1 MLSKEVNEMT
11 LALMNQEK
19 ARFNQMMI
27 DAMHEKDEKKYMEAM
42 DGLCNVI
49 EQNVLEKAREIADT
63 HDQQVLAS
71 RGVRQLTSKEKKYYE
86 KLIEAFRSDNPKQA
100 LTNPELVMPE
110 TVVDS
115 VFEDL
120 QTQHPLLSH
129 LSFTNTR
136 GAIKFLFST
145 NDFQKA
151 VWGKL
156 CAEITEEIEA
166 SFTEIDMT
174 LMKLSAFIP
183 VCEAMLDLGPVW
195 LDSYVRQILY
205 EALANGLEDGIINN
219 LNTTTG
225 PVGMIA
231 DMTTGSGGVGTA
243 TFTAKTATSITD
255 LQPAT
260 LGAQLAKLAVDAAGK
275 ARAIRDVI
283 LIVNPTDYLTKVFPA
298 TTVMGGDGTYRN
310 DVLAY
315 PMTVIQSA
323 AVASGK
329 AVLGLGYKYFMGIG
343 MDSRAGRIEYSDE
356 FKWLDD
362 ERVYKIKLYAN
373 GMPMDN
379 NAFQYLDIS
388 GLKPAA
394 VRVTIENDEA
404 ITTTVEGTVTTQA
417 AS

>member
-1 MLSKEVNEMT
+1 MP
-11 LALMNQEK
+11 LAHMNNDRAK
-19 ARFNQMMI
+19 LNQMMI
-27 DAMHEKDEKKYMEAM
+27 DAMHEQNADKYTEAFNGICELIEKD
-42 DGLCNVI
+42 
-49 EQNVLEKAREIADT
+49 VLEKAQELAGV

-86 KLIEAFRSDNPKQA
+86 KLIEAFKSENPKQA
-100 LTNPELVMPE
+100 LTDPEIVMPE
-110 TVVDS
+110 TVLDA
-115 VFEDL
+115 VFDDL
-120 QTQHPLLSH
+120 QTEHPLLSH
-129 LSFTNTR
+129 ISFTNTR
-136 GAIKFLFST
+136 GAIKFLFSK

-166 SFTEIDMT
+166 SFSEIDMT

-205 EALANGLEDGIINN
+205 EALANGLEDGVINN
-219 LNTTTG
+219 LKTTTG

-231 DMTTGSGGVGTA
+231 NMTTGSGGVGAA
-243 TFTAKTATSITD
+243 TFTAKSATPITD

-275 ARAIRDVI
+275 SRAIRDVI
-283 LIVNPTDYLTKVFPA
+283 LIVNPADYFTKVFPA
-298 TTVMGGDGTYRN
+298 TTVMNGAGVYVN
-310 DVLAY
+310 NVLPY
-315 PMTVIQSA
+315 PMTIIQSA
-323 AVASGK
+323 AVATGK

-388 GLKPAA
+388 GLKPAT
-394 VRVTIENDEA
+394 VRVTIENEDP
-404 ITTTVEGTVTTQA
+404 ITTTVEGTVTTKA
-417 AS
+417 AA

>member
-1 MLSKEVNEMT
+1 MP
-11 LALMNQEK
+11 LALMNNDRAK
-19 ARFNQMMI
+19 LNQMMI
-27 DAMHEKDEKKYMEAM
+27 DAMHEQNADKYTEAFNGICELIEKD
-42 DGLCNVI
+42 
-49 EQNVLEKAREIADT
+49 VLEKAQELAGV

-86 KLIEAFRSDNPKQA
+86 KLIDAFKSENPKQA
-100 LTNPELVMPE
+100 LTNPEIVMPE
-110 TVVDS
+110 TVLDA
-115 VFEDL
+115 VFDDL
-120 QTQHPLLSH
+120 QTEHPLLSH

-166 SFTEIDMT
+166 SFSEIDMT

-231 DMTTGSGGVGTA
+231 NMTTGSGGVGAA
-243 TFTAKTATSITD
+243 TFTAKTATPITD

-275 ARAIRDVI
+275 SRAIRDVI
-283 LIVNPTDYLTKVFPA
+283 LIVNPTDYFTKVFPA
-298 TTVMGGDGTYRN
+298 TTVMNGAGVYVN
-310 DVLAY
+310 NVLPY
-315 PMTVIQSA
+315 PMTIIQSA
-323 AVASGK
+323 SVATGK

-388 GLKPAA
+388 GLKPAT
-394 VRVTIENDEA
+394 VRVTIENEEP

-417 AS
+417 AA

>member
-1 MLSKEVNEMT
+1 MP
-11 LALMNQEK
+11 LALMNNDRAK
-19 ARFNQMMI
+19 LNQMMI
-27 DAMHEKDEKKYMEAM
+27 DAMHEQDADKYTEAFNGICELIEKD
-42 DGLCNVI
+42 
-49 EQNVLEKAREIADT
+49 VLEKAQELAGV

-71 RGVRQLTSKEKKYYE
+71 RGVRQLTSAEKKYYE
-86 KLIEAFRSDNPKQA
+86 KLIDAFKSDNPKQE
-100 LTNPELVMPE
+100 LTNPEIVMPE
-110 TVVDS
+110 TVLDA
-115 VFEDL
+115 VFDDL
-120 QTQHPLLSH
+120 QTEHPLLSH

-156 CAEITEEIEA
+156 CAEITKEIEA
-166 SFTEIDMT
+166 SFSEIDMT

-231 DMTTGSGGVGTA
+231 DMTTGSGGVGAA
-243 TFTAKTATSITD
+243 TFTAKTATPITD

-275 ARAIRDVI
+275 SRAIRDVI
-283 LIVNPTDYLTKVFPA
+283 LIVNPTDYFTKVFPA
-298 TTVMGGDGTYRN
+298 TTVMNGTGVYVN
-310 DVLAY
+310 NVLPY
-315 PMTVIQSA
+315 PMTIIQSA
-323 AVASGK
+323 AVATGK

-394 VRVTIENDEA
+394 VRVTIENEEP

-417 AS
+417 AA

>member
-1 MLSKEVNEMT
+1 MP
-11 LALMNQEK
+11 LALMNNDRAK
-19 ARFNQMMI
+19 LNQMMI
-27 DAMHEKDEKKYMEAM
+27 DAMHEQNADKYTEAFNGICELIEKD
-42 DGLCNVI
+42 
-49 EQNVLEKAREIADT
+49 VLEKAQELAGV

-86 KLIEAFRSDNPKQA
+86 KLIEAFKSENPKQA
-100 LTNPELVMPE
+100 LTDPEIVMPE
-110 TVVDS
+110 TVLDA
-115 VFEDL
+115 VFDDL
-120 QTQHPLLSH
+120 QTEHPLLSH
-129 LSFTNTR
+129 ISFTNTR

-166 SFTEIDMT
+166 SFSEIDMT

-231 DMTTGSGGVGTA
+231 NMTTGSGGVGAA
-243 TFTAKTATSITD
+243 TFTAKTATPITD

-275 ARAIRDVI
+275 SRAIRDVI
-283 LIVNPTDYLTKVFPA
+283 LIVNPTDYFTKVFPA
-298 TTVMGGDGTYRN
+298 TTVMNGAGVYVN
-310 DVLAY
+310 NVLPY
-315 PMTVIQSA
+315 PMTIIQSA
-323 AVASGK
+323 AVATGK

-388 GLKPAA
+388 VLKPAT
-394 VRVTIENDEA
+394 VRVTIENEEP

-417 AS
+417 AA

>member
-1 MLSKEVNEMT
+1 MT
-11 LALMNQEK
+11 LALLNNDRAK
-19 ARFNQMMI
+19 LNQMMI
-27 DAMHEKDEKKYMEAM
+27 DAMHEQNADKYTEAFNGICELIEKD
-42 DGLCNVI
+42 
-49 EQNVLEKAREIADT
+49 VLEKAQELAGV

-71 RGVRQLTSKEKKYYE
+71 RGVRQLTSAENKYYE
-86 KLIEAFRSDNPKQA
+86 KLIDAFKSENPKQA
-100 LTNPELVMPE
+100 LTNPEIAMPE
-110 TVVDS
+110 TVLDA
-115 VFEDL
+115 VFDDL
-120 QTQHPLLSH
+120 QTEHPLLSH

-156 CAEITEEIEA
+156 CAKITEEIEA
-166 SFTEIDMT
+166 SFSEIDMT

-231 DMTTGSGGVGTA
+231 NMTTGSGGVGAA
-243 TFTAKTATSITD
+243 TFTAKTATPITD

-283 LIVNPTDYLTKVFPA
+283 LIVNPTDYFTKVFPA
-298 TTVMGGDGTYRN
+298 TTVMNGAGVYVN
-310 DVLAY
+310 NVLPY
-315 PMTVIQSA
+315 PMTIIQSA
-323 AVASGK
+323 AVATGK

-388 GLKPAA
+388 GLKPAT
-394 VRVTIENDEA
+394 VRVTIENEEP

-417 AS
+417 AA

>member
-1 MLSKEVNEMT
+1 MT
-11 LALMNQEK
+11 LALMNNDRAK
-19 ARFNQMMI
+19 LNQMMI
-27 DAMHEKDEKKYMEAM
+27 DAMHEQNADKYTEAFNGICELIEKD
-42 DGLCNVI
+42 
-49 EQNVLEKAREIADT
+49 VLEKAQELAGV

-86 KLIEAFRSDNPKQA
+86 KLIEAFKSENPKQA
-100 LTNPELVMPE
+100 LTDPEIVMPE
-110 TVVDS
+110 TVLDA
-115 VFEDL
+115 VFDDL
-120 QTQHPLLSH
+120 QTEHPLLSH
-129 LSFTNTR
+129 ISFTNTR

-156 CAEITEEIEA
+156 CAKITEEIEA
-166 SFTEIDMT
+166 SFSEIDMT

-231 DMTTGSGGVGTA
+231 NMTTGSGGVGAA
-243 TFTAKTATSITD
+243 TFTAKTATPITD

-275 ARAIRDVI
+275 SRAIRDVV
-283 LIVNPTDYLTKVFPA
+283 LIVNPTDYFTKVFPA
-298 TTVMGGDGTYRN
+298 TTVMNGAGVYVN
-310 DVLAY
+310 NVLPY
-315 PMTVIQSA
+315 PMTIIQSA
-323 AVASGK
+323 AVATGK

-388 GLKPAA
+388 GLKPAT
-394 VRVTIENDEA
+394 VRVTIENEDP

-417 AS
+417 AA

>member
-1 MLSKEVNEMT
+1 MT
-11 LALMNQEK
+11 LALMNNDRAK
-19 ARFNQMMI
+19 LNQMMI
-27 DAMHEKDEKKYMEAM
+27 DAMHEQNADKYTEAFNGICELIEKD
-42 DGLCNVI
+42 
-49 EQNVLEKAREIADT
+49 VLEKAQELAGV

-71 RGVRQLTSKEKKYYE
+71 RGVRQLTSAEKKYYE
-86 KLIEAFRSDNPKQA
+86 KLIDAFKSENPKQA
-100 LTNPELVMPE
+100 LTNPEIVMPE
-110 TVVDS
+110 TVLDA
-115 VFEDL
+115 VFDDL
-120 QTQHPLLSH
+120 QTEHPLLSH

-166 SFTEIDMT
+166 SFSEIDMT

-205 EALANGLEDGIINN
+205 ETLANGLEDGIINN

-231 DMTTGSGGVGTA
+231 NMTTGSGGVGAA
-243 TFTAKTATSITD
+243 TFTAKTATPITD

-275 ARAIRDVI
+275 SRAIRDVI
-283 LIVNPTDYLTKVFPA
+283 LIVNPTDYFTKVFPA
-298 TTVMGGDGTYRN
+298 TTVMNGAGVYVN
-310 DVLAY
+310 NVLPY
-315 PMTVIQSA
+315 PMTIIQSA
-323 AVASGK
+323 AVATGK

-388 GLKPAA
+388 GLKPAT
-394 VRVTIENDEA
+394 VRVTIENEEP

-417 AS
+417 AA

>member
-1 MLSKEVNEMT
+1 MP
-11 LALMNQEK
+11 LALMNNDRAK
-19 ARFNQMMI
+19 LNQMMI
-27 DAMHEKDEKKYMEAM
+27 DAMHEQNADKYTEAFNGICELIEKD
-42 DGLCNVI
+42 
-49 EQNVLEKAREIADT
+49 VLEKARELAGVQ
-63 HDQQVLAS
+63 DQQVLAS

-86 KLIEAFRSDNPKQA
+86 KLIDAFKSENPKQA
-100 LTNPELVMPE
+100 LTDPEIVMPE
-110 TVVDS
+110 TVLDA
-115 VFEDL
+115 VFDDL
-120 QTQHPLLSH
+120 QTEHPLLSH
-129 LSFTNTR
+129 ISFTNTR

-166 SFTEIDMT
+166 SFSEIDMT

-231 DMTTGSGGVGTA
+231 DMTTGSGGVGAA
-243 TFTAKTATSITD
+243 TFTAKTATPITD

-275 ARAIRDVI
+275 SRAIRDVI
-283 LIVNPTDYLTKVFPA
+283 LIVNPTDYFTKVFPA
-298 TTVMGGDGTYRN
+298 TTVMNGAGVYVN
-310 DVLAY
+310 NVLPY
-315 PMTVIQSA
+315 PMTIIQSA
-323 AVASGK
+323 AVATGK

-388 GLKPAA
+388 GLKPAT
-394 VRVTIENDEA
+394 VRVTIENEEP

-417 AS
+417 AA